1 MMSFD
6 FSADEIFEMAEQIER
21 NGAKFYRTSADGVK
35 EASSRE
41 LLMNLAAMEDEHEKT
56 FAAMRSDLTGKEKTA
71 PTFDP
76 ENEALLYLKALADSR
91 VFVERQVPD
100 LNAMAD
106 RSDDEIMQAVL
117 SFAIGAEKES
127 IVFYLGMK
135 DAVPE
140 NQGKRRLDA
149 IIKEEMGHIRL
160 LSNRLVSIGR

>member
-1 MMSFD
+1 MSFD

-35 EASSRE
+35 EATSRE
-41 LLMNLAAMEDEHEKT
+41 LLMDLAAMEDEHEKT
-56 FAAMRSDLTGKEKTA
+56 FAAMRSDLTSKEKTT

-76 ENEALLYLKALADSR
+76 GNEAILYLKALADSR
-91 VFVERQVPD
+91 VFVERQIPD
-100 LNAMAD
+100 LGALAD
-106 RSDDEIMQAVL
+106 RSDDEIMQEVL
-117 SFAIGAEKES
+117 KFAIGAEKES

-140 NQGKRRLDA
+140 GLGKSRLDA

-160 LSNRLVSIGR
+160 LSNRLVSIRK

>member
-1 MMSFD
+1 MSFD

-56 FAAMRSDLTGKEKTA
+56 FAAMRSDLTSKEKATA
-71 PTFDP
+71 TFDP
-76 ENEALLYLKALADSR
+76 ENEAILYLKALADSR
-91 VFVERQVPD
+91 VFVARQIPN
-100 LNAMAD
+100 LGAMAD
-106 RSDDEIMQAVL
+106 RSDDEIMQEVL
-117 SFAIGAEKES
+117 KFAIGAEKES

-140 NQGKRRLDA
+140 GLGKSRLDA

-160 LSNRLVSIGR
+160 LSNRLVSIKK

>member
-1 MMSFD
+1 MSFD

-21 NGAKFYRTSADGVK
+21 NGAKFYRISADGVK

-56 FAAMRSDLTGKEKTA
+56 FAAMRSDLTSKEKTT

-76 ENEALLYLKALADSR
+76 GNEAILYLKALADSR
-91 VFVERQVPD
+91 VFVARQIPD
-100 LNAMAD
+100 LGAMAD
-106 RSDDEIMQAVL
+106 RSDDEIMQEVL
-117 SFAIGAEKES
+117 KFAIGAEKES

-140 NQGKRRLDA
+140 GLGKSRLDA
-149 IIKEEMGHIRL
+149 IIKEEMKHIRL
-160 LSNRLVSIGR
+160 LSNRLVSIRK